1 MRAVF
6 ASAVTFLAL
15 LSAGLYLTL
24 PGTQSEVPVL
34 YWITQDD
41 DNKRAI
47 ARTFEQWLR
56 DQGLPPVE
64 LLIDNTNADATKKL
78 VQGVSGVGAD
88 IFDLYN
94 FEVDLFPATG
104 MLLDVTEQ
112 AREWGFSPKATYP
125 AMVDD
130 LLVNGRQYIFPRN
143 TSAALYWVNLKTFR
157 ELGLP
162 PPPPHWTPDEF
173 EELGK
178 RFVAAANPPGTRQR
192 AYFAD
197 GVSREVLRR
206 DLGLG
211 IFNETGTVCTL
222 ADPRNVAVLER
233 VRRWMVDDRIL
244 PTEEDKLAMAS
255 DLSQGYSMF
264 AQFDYG
270 RYGMVY
276 TGHWAF
282 IMLRPR
288 GEFELAAVPPPVT
301 AFANTEIGSGA
312 IGIYRGSRHPEL
324 AVRFLQFLT
333 SEPFNRLIVQQA
345 DALPPVPRFA
355 QSEEFLRPVGRE
367 SEWPVHAAF
376 SEAQLTTGLLACRS
390 PFVLRSVVF
399 RVEKETFE
407 SVVAGRLTPEQ
418 GARQMAERLNAE
430 IALGAQRDERRRARF
445 AELSALQAKIETA
458 RAAGERV
465 PAEWILSPFH
475 RAYYRAQGWL
485 LEEGEGTP

>member
-1 MRAVF
+1 MRMVF
-6 ASAVTFLAL
+6 AGAVAFLTL

-41 DNKRAI
+41 ENKRGI

-56 DQGLPPVE
+56 DEGLPPVE
-64 LLIDNTNADATKKL
+64 LRIDNTNADATKKL

-104 MLLDVTEQ
+104 MLLDVTGQ
-112 AREWGFSPKATYP
+112 ARELGFSPQATYP
-125 AMVDD
+125 ALKDD
-130 LLVNGRQYIFPRN
+130 LLVNGRQFIFPRN
-143 TSAALYWVNLKTFR
+143 TSVSLYWVNLKTFR
-157 ELGLP
+157 DLGLP
-162 PPPPHWTPDEF
+162 SPRQDWTPDEF
-173 EELGK
+173 EQLGQ
-178 RFVAAANPPGTRQR
+178 RFVAAANPPGTRLR

-211 IFNETGTVCTL
+211 MFNETGTVCTL
-222 ADPRNVAVLER
+222 DDPRNVAVLDR
-233 VRRWMVDDRIL
+233 VRRWMVEDRLI
-244 PTEEDKLAMAS
+244 PTEEDKQAMAS
-255 DLSQGYSMF
+255 EMSQSYSLF

-270 RYGMVY
+270 RYGMIYV
-276 TGHWAF
+276 GHWAMM
-282 IMLRPR
+282 MLRPR
-288 GEFELAAVPPPVT
+288 GEFELAAVPPPAY
-301 AFANTEIGSGA
+301 AFASTEIGSGA

-333 SEPFNRLIVQQA
+333 SEPFNRLIVQQS

-355 QSEEFLRPVGRE
+355 QAEEFLRPPGRE
-367 SEWPVHAAF
+367 SEWPVHAKFA
-376 SEAQLTTGLLACRS
+376 EAQLSTGLLACRS
-390 PFVLRSVVF
+390 PFVLRSVVW

-407 SVVAGRLTPEQ
+407 SVIAGRLTPEQ

-430 IALGAQRDERRRARF
+430 IALGAQRDERRRTRF
-445 AELSALQAKIETA
+445 AELTALQARIETL

-465 PAEWILSPFH
+465 PADWILSPFH

-485 LEEGEGTP
+485 LEEGEVTP